1 MTMLTHDPPHLG
13 ILKRADIFRQ
23 SQLSLD
29 LNWSRLPLP
38 RGYPLHRHEF
48 SELVIVLAGSGL
60 HTTPTESFS
69 IRRGDVF
76 MLQGDEA
83 HGYQE
88 THELEM
94 ANLLFFPGELRLP
107 WGELSALP
115 GFHVLFTIEPHIR
128 RQESLKSRLCLDTA
142 SLKQVTAWLTELDR
156 ELTEQQPG
164 WTVQA
169 LSYFLLILTH
179 LSRCAGQD
187 ARQEPLP
194 VLKIGSVLS
203 LMEQRYA
210 EPLTLEQLAREGH
223 LSERSLHRS
232 FHQALGCSPMEY
244 LTRIR
249 LQRAQELLKRSGAT
263 VTEVA
268 HSVGFSDSS
277 YFSRKFRQ
285 AVGVS
290 PRDWQRRRT

>member
-1 MTMLTHDPPHLG
+1 
-13 ILKRADIFRQ
+13 
-23 SQLSLD
+23 
-29 LNWSRLPLP
+29 
-38 RGYPLHRHEF
+38 
-48 SELVIVLAGSGL
+48 
-60 HTTPTESFS
+60 
-69 IRRGDVF
+69 
-76 MLQGDEA
+76 
-83 HGYQE
+83 
-88 THELEM
+88 
-94 ANLLFFPGELRLP
+94 
-107 WGELSALP
+107 
-115 GFHVLFTIEPHIR
+115 
-128 RQESLKSRLCLDTA
+128 
-142 SLKQVTAWLTELDR
+142 
-156 ELTEQQPG
+156 
-164 WTVQA
+164 
-169 LSYFLLILTH
+169 
-179 LSRCAGQD
+179 
-187 ARQEPLP
+187 